1 MSQSAGGIAHPSEM
15 FLQEPWCGPHH
26 GRVQAY
32 AGHGGKRRAVAGGQ
46 VHAPLLRP
54 EPHPEGGIE
63 TGRDAERSREQV
75 GGAPGDDG
83 HRRPAVRQRI
93 CARPDRAVTPN
104 GEDQPFA
111 RGRRVPVQMGDQ
123 LFLVLP
129 DFGPHELGLPAISGR
144 RLRALPFHRLEV
156 ADPDR
161 IDDKGHLFHFAWAI
175 SFCCM
180 TTCEECGYEYESVP
194 TEKLAG
200 RLRDLGPRYR
210 EALAAADVR
219 AARRRP
225 APEVWSA
232 LEYACHMRDVLLVQR
247 DRAIVAL
254 AEDTPAFA
262 RMYRDERVNLCHY
275 SSEPLGQVLDDLEV
289 AARLCATVFDGLDEA
304 AWERTLV
311 YNLPAAEPTARPPD
325 VAWLAR
331 HTVHEGEHH
340 LMDVNRALAGQD
352 QV

>member
-1 MSQSAGGIAHPSEM
+1 
-15 FLQEPWCGPHH
+15 
-26 GRVQAY
+26 
-32 AGHGGKRRAVAGGQ
+32 
-46 VHAPLLRP
+46 
-54 EPHPEGGIE
+54 
-63 TGRDAERSREQV
+63 
-75 GGAPGDDG
+75 
-83 HRRPAVRQRI
+83 
-93 CARPDRAVTPN
+93 
-104 GEDQPFA
+104 
-111 RGRRVPVQMGDQ
+111 MGDQ

-262 RMYRDERVNLCHY
+262 RMYRDERVHLCHY